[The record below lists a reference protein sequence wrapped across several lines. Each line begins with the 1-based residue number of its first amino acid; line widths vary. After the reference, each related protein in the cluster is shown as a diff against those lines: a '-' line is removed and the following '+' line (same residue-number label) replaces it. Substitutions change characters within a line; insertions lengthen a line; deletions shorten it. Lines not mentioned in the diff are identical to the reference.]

1 MGFTTYR
8 YRVTWWPGVSQTRG
22 PLRTTIALAEFIKA
36 KQPQGL
42 GRLCPQSREEAQ
54 SKVYKEGIEN
64 LKTALKL
71 HESLASR
78 SIAIKVQKDP
88 CACFPD
94 T

>member
-1 MGFTTYR
+1 M
-8 YRVTWWPGVSQTRG
+8 PPEQ
-22 PLRTTIALAEFIKA
+22 
-36 KQPQGL
+36 
-42 GRLCPQSREEAQ
+42 EEAQ

-88 CACFPD
+88 WAWRASANSGDVSRTREESTGLNLIQGRQENKQKPRALCRK